1 MIRIALSNLRSASGR
16 LVAAGIAVAVSV
28 AFMVAALLFAQ
39 GFGDTLAN
47 QVRSSW
53 AGADVAILADERE
66 DPADAA
72 EVLTDDLL
80 DEVAAVDGVE
90 AAHIEETGYLM
101 ASAGTS
107 SVSAAV
113 TGLPTNGQDPV
124 DGTLPAAAD
133 ELALNETDAEA
144 LGVTVGD
151 TVTLEA
157 YAATPGTEE
166 TDYTVSGLLP
176 DSSSLQLTLHLTD
189 DGLEGAPAE
198 IIPAAIRVSAADG
211 TDPATLS
218 TAIDEAIGER
228 ESGSGAGS
236 AGEAESAGEAPV
248 DVSTVEE
255 VVEQQIQ
262 DLSGSTN
269 MLATVGIA
277 FGLLSVGV
285 ASLVISNTFQVLVAS
300 RARVLA
306 LYRAVG
312 ATARQLRGATLLEG
326 LVLGVVGAAAGV
338 VLGLLIG
345 WGLSGLVRALWMPDF
360 AQISPT
366 PAALLVGPLVGIAV
380 TVLAG
385 MVPAFRAGSVSP
397 IEALRPADVRPAQAR
412 FPWVRMIIG
421 GLLGAGGLA
430 LCLLAV
436 STQSVLIGIV
446 GCFTLFIAVLV
457 AARVF
462 VPPLIGVMGRALSAL
477 TGRSPSILLAGRS
490 ASSAPGR
497 TSSTTAA
504 LLIGVTLV
512 SAVLVG
518 AASLQRTIELSTA
531 EDTPVD
537 LVVDGSGDQVAAAL
551 DESTVV
557 EERAVVP
564 AVRAEVTVTDAPAG
578 ASGSDSDAEA
588 AGALTGD
595 LTIASAQDAEDSVL
609 RSDGFEVEP
618 GTVRLAPGEL
628 GGDGATADY
637 EGLETTIAV
646 GGETFTLTVDPTLDV
661 PAGTALVSGADAERI
676 AEAADPATA
685 AGSAEAVDAANAAE
699 PAEQTWVRLA
709 DDATIAQIESLT
721 SQLSALDVT
730 ADADPSLMRAQYA
743 DIFQVAITVVLGLL
757 AAAVVIAVI
766 GVSNTL
772 TLSVIDRRREGAL
785 LRALGFSRGALGRM
799 ITVESLLMTVIAL
812 VVGVGLGTFFGW
824 VGTASLIGVSIDPT
838 LSVPPLPLAL
848 IGVAAVAAAVLASAL
863 PARTMSRV
871 VPAEGMSEE

>member
-16 LVAAGIAVAVSV
+16 LVAAGIAIAVSV

-53 AGADVAILADERE
+53 AGADVAVLAEVSD
-66 DPADAA
+66 DPAETADPS
-72 EVLTDDLL
+72 EVLTDDLVN
-80 DEVAAVDGVE
+80 DITAVDGVE
-90 AAHIEETGYLM
+90 AAHLEETGFLL
-101 ASAGTS
+101 ASAGSS
-107 SVSAAV
+107 SVSASV
-113 TGLPTNGQDPV
+113 TGLPTNSEDPV
-124 DGTLPAAAD
+124 DGTLPESAD
-133 ELALNETDAEA
+133 ELALTEADAEA
-144 LGVTVGD
+144 LGVAVGD
-151 TVTLEA
+151 TVTLEG
-157 YAATPGTEE
+157 YAAAAGTEE
-166 TDYTVSGLLP
+166 TDYTVSGLL
-176 DSSSLQLTLHLTD
+176 SGASSLQLALHLTD
-189 DGLEGAPAE
+189 EGLEDAPAE
-198 IIPAAIRVSAADG
+198 IFPTAIRVSAADG
-211 TDPATLS
+211 ADPAALAAT
-218 TAIDEAIGER
+218 IGEA
-228 ESGSGAGS
+228 S
-236 AGEAESAGEAPV
+236 GEAPV
-248 DVSTVEE
+248 AVSTVEE

-262 DLSGSTN
+262 ELSGATN

-300 RARVLA
+300 RSRVLA

-326 LVLGVVGAAAGV
+326 LVLGVVGAVTGV

-345 WGLSGLVRALWMPDF
+345 WGLSGMIRALWMPDF

-385 MVPAFRAGSVSP
+385 MVPAFKAGSVSP
-397 IEALRPADVRPAQAR
+397 IEALRPADISPAQSR
-412 FPWVRMIIG
+412 FPWVRMIVG
-421 GLLGAGGLA
+421 GLLGASGLA

-436 STQSVLIGIV
+436 STQSVVIGIA
-446 GCFTLFIAVLV
+446 GCFVLFIAVLV

-462 VPPLIGVMGRALSAL
+462 VPPLIGLMGRALSAL

-504 LLIGVTLV
+504 LLIGITLV

-537 LVVDGSGDQVAAAL
+537 LVVDGSGERVEAVL
-551 DESTVV
+551 DDSVVV
-557 EERAVVP
+557 EERSVVP
-564 AVRAEVTVTDAPAG
+564 AAHAEATITDAPAG
-578 ASGSDSDAEA
+578 ASGADSDAEA
-588 AGALTGD
+588 TATLTGD
-595 LTIASAQDAEDSVL
+595 LAIASAQDAEGSVL
-609 RSDGFEVEP
+609 RSDGFDIES
-618 GTVRLAPGEL
+618 GTIRLAPGEL
-628 GGDGATADY
+628 GGEGATADY
-637 EGLETTIAV
+637 EGLETTVTV
-646 GGETFTLTVDPTLDV
+646 GGETFTFTVDPSMDV
-661 PAGTALVSGADAERI
+661 PAGTALVSGEDAARIADAAGGET
-676 AEAADPATA
+676 AGDQSEGEGTVGEGTADEGTAGEAA
-685 AGSAEAVDAANAAE
+685 
-699 PAEQTWVRLA
+699 AEQTWVRLA

-730 ADADPSLMRAQYA
+730 ADANPSLMRAQYA

-824 VGTASLIGVSIDPT
+824 VGTASLIGELIEPT

-848 IGVAAVAAAVLASAL
+848 IGIAAIAAAVLASAL

-871 VPAEGMSEE
+871 APAEGMSEE

>member
-16 LVAAGIAVAVSV
+16 LVAAGIAIAVSV

-53 AGADVAILADERE
+53 AGADVAVMPEQPA
-66 DPADAA
+66 DPAEAPEPAD
-72 EVLTDDLL
+72 VLTDGLL
-80 DEVAAVDGVE
+80 SEVSAVDGVGS
-90 AAHIEETGYLM
+90 AHLEESGFLL
-101 ASAGTS
+101 AGAGAS
-107 SVSAAV
+107 SVSATV
-113 TGLPTNGQDPV
+113 TGLPAD
-124 DGTLPAAAD
+124 DGELVEGALPESAD
-133 ELALNETDAEA
+133 ELALTAGDAEA

-151 TVTLEA
+151 TVALED
-157 YAATPGTEE
+157 YAASRGTDT
-166 TDYTVSGLLP
+166 TDYTVSGLLTGET
-176 DSSSLQLTLHLTD
+176 SLQLTLHLTE
-189 DGLEGAPAE
+189 DGLARTPTEVAPT
-198 IIPAAIRVSAADG
+198 AIRVSAADG
-211 TDPATLS
+211 ADPQELS
-218 TAIDEAIGER
+218 TAIAEAV
-228 ESGSGAGS
+228 GA
-236 AGEAESAGEAPV
+236 APV
-248 DVSTVEE
+248 EVPTVEE
-255 VVEQQIQ
+255 VVERQIEE
-262 DLSGSTN
+262 LSGSTD

-300 RARVLA
+300 RSRVLA

-326 LVLGVVGAAAGV
+326 VVLGVVGAAAGL

-345 WGLSGLVRALWMPDF
+345 WGLSGLVRTLWMPGF

-366 PAALLVGPLVGIAV
+366 PAALLVGPLVGIVV
-380 TVLAG
+380 TVIAG
-385 MVPAFRAGSVSP
+385 MVPAFRAGGVSP
-397 IEALRPADVRPAQAR
+397 IEALRPADVVPAQAR
-412 FPWVRMIIG
+412 FPWVRAVVG
-421 GLLGAGGLA
+421 ALLGAGGLA
-430 LCLLAV
+430 ACLLAM

-446 GCFTLFIAVLV
+446 GCFALFLAVLV

-462 VPPLIGVMGRALSAL
+462 VPPLIGVMGRVLSTL

-518 AASLQRTIELSTA
+518 AASLERTIELSTA
-531 EDTPVD
+531 QDTPVD
-537 LVVDGSGDQVAAAL
+537 LIVDGAGGQVEDVLADSAI
-551 DESTVV
+551 V
-557 EERAVVP
+557 EERTTVP
-564 AVRAEVTVTDAPAG
+564 ATRAEATVTDAPAG
-578 ASGSDSDAEA
+578 ASGTDSDAEA
-588 AGALTGD
+588 TGTLAGD
-595 LTIASAQDAEDSVL
+595 LTVASAEQADDSVL
-609 RSDGFEVEP
+609 RSDGFDVEP
-618 GTVRLAPGEL
+618 GTIRLAPEEL
-628 GGDGATADY
+628 GGEEATADY
-637 EGLETTIAV
+637 DGLETAVTV
-646 GGETFTLTVDPTLDV
+646 GGETFTFTLDPSQDV
-661 PAGTALVSGADAERI
+661 PAGTALVSGEDAARIADASS
-676 AEAADPATA
+676 A
-685 AGSAEAVDAANAAE
+685 AGGA
-699 PAEQTWVRLA
+699 PEQTWVRLA
-709 DDATIAQIESLT
+709 DDATMTQIEAMT
-721 SQLSALDVT
+721 SQLSALDLT
-730 ADADPSLMRAQYA
+730 ADAGPSLLRAEFA
-743 DIFQVAITVVLGLL
+743 DVFQVAITVVLGLL

-812 VVGVGLGTFFGW
+812 VVGMGLGTFFGW
-824 VGTASLIGVSIDPT
+824 VGTASLIAETMAPT

-871 VPAEGMSEE
+871 APAEGMSEE

>member
-1 MIRIALSNLRSASGR
+1 
-16 LVAAGIAVAVSV
+16 
-28 AFMVAALLFAQ
+28 
-39 GFGDTLAN
+39 
-47 QVRSSW
+47 
-53 AGADVAILADERE
+53 
-66 DPADAA
+66 
-72 EVLTDDLL
+72 
-80 DEVAAVDGVE
+80 
-90 AAHIEETGYLM
+90 
-101 ASAGTS
+101 
-107 SVSAAV
+107 
-113 TGLPTNGQDPV
+113 
-124 DGTLPAAAD
+124 
-133 ELALNETDAEA
+133 
-144 LGVTVGD
+144 
-151 TVTLEA
+151 
-157 YAATPGTEE
+157 
-166 TDYTVSGLLP
+166 
-176 DSSSLQLTLHLTD
+176 
-189 DGLEGAPAE
+189 
-198 IIPAAIRVSAADG
+198 
-211 TDPATLS
+211 
-218 TAIDEAIGER
+218 
-228 ESGSGAGS
+228 
-236 AGEAESAGEAPV
+236 GEAPV

-537 LVVDGSGDQVAAAL
+537 LVVDGSGDQVTAAL

-564 AVRAEVTVTDAPAG
+564 AARAEVTVTDAPAG
-578 ASGSDSDAEA
+578 ASGADSDAEA

-646 GGETFTLTVDPTLDV
+646 DGETFTLTVDPTLDV
-661 PAGTALVSGADAERI
+661 PAGTALVSGADAARI
-676 AEAADPATA
+676 AEAADPAS
-685 AGSAEAVDAANAAE
+685 SAEAADAATAAE
-699 PAEQTWVRLA
+699 TAEQTWVRLA

-824 VGTASLIGVSIDPT
+824 VGTASLIGETIDPT

>member
-1 MIRIALSNLRSASGR
+1 
-16 LVAAGIAVAVSV
+16 
-28 AFMVAALLFAQ
+28 
-39 GFGDTLAN
+39 
-47 QVRSSW
+47 
-53 AGADVAILADERE
+53 
-66 DPADAA
+66 
-72 EVLTDDLL
+72 
-80 DEVAAVDGVE
+80 
-90 AAHIEETGYLM
+90 
-101 ASAGTS
+101 
-107 SVSAAV
+107 
-113 TGLPTNGQDPV
+113 
-124 DGTLPAAAD
+124 
-133 ELALNETDAEA
+133 
-144 LGVTVGD
+144 
-151 TVTLEA
+151 
-157 YAATPGTEE
+157 
-166 TDYTVSGLLP
+166 
-176 DSSSLQLTLHLTD
+176 
-189 DGLEGAPAE
+189 
-198 IIPAAIRVSAADG
+198 
-211 TDPATLS
+211 
-218 TAIDEAIGER
+218 
-228 ESGSGAGS
+228 
-236 AGEAESAGEAPV
+236 GEAPV

-646 GGETFTLTVDPTLDV
+646 DGETFTLTVDPTLDV

-685 AGSAEAVDAANAAE
+685 AGSAEAADAATAAE
-699 PAEQTWVRLA
+699 TAEQTWVRLA

-824 VGTASLIGVSIDPT
+824 VGTASLIGETIDPT

>member
-16 LVAAGIAVAVSV
+16 LVAAGIAIAVSV

-53 AGADVAILADERE
+53 AGADVAVLADDSD
-66 DPADAA
+66 DPADTADPS
-72 EVLTDDLL
+72 EVLTDDLVN
-80 DEVAAVDGVE
+80 DITAVNGVE
-90 AAHIEETGYLM
+90 AAHLEETGFLL

-107 SVSAAV
+107 SVSASV
-113 TGLPTNGQDPV
+113 TGLPTNSEDPV
-124 DGTLPAAAD
+124 DGTLPESAD
-133 ELALNETDAEA
+133 ELALTEADAEA
-144 LGVTVGD
+144 LGVAVGD
-151 TVTLEA
+151 TVTLEG
-157 YAATPGTEE
+157 YAAAAGTEA

-176 DSSSLQLTLHLTD
+176 GASSLQLTLHLTD
-189 DGLEGAPAE
+189 DGLEDAPSE
-198 IIPAAIRVSAADG
+198 ILPTAIRVSAADG
-211 TDPATLS
+211 ADPAALAAT
-218 TAIDEAIGER
+218 IGE
-228 ESGSGAGS
+228 AT
-236 AGEAESAGEAPV
+236 GEAPV
-248 DVSTVEE
+248 AVSTVEE

-262 DLSGSTN
+262 ELSGATN

-300 RARVLA
+300 RSRVLA

-326 LVLGVVGAAAGV
+326 LVLGVVGAVAGV

-345 WGLSGLVRALWMPDF
+345 WGLSGMIRALWMPDF

-385 MVPAFRAGSVSP
+385 MVPAFKAGSVSP
-397 IEALRPADVRPAQAR
+397 IEALRPADVSPAQSR
-412 FPWVRMIIG
+412 FPWVRMIVG
-421 GLLGAGGLA
+421 GLLGASGLA

-436 STQSVLIGIV
+436 STQSVVIGIA

-462 VPPLIGVMGRALSAL
+462 VPPLIGLMGRALSAL

-504 LLIGVTLV
+504 LLIGITLV

-537 LVVDGSGDQVAAAL
+537 LVVDGSGDQVTAVL

-557 EERAVVP
+557 QERSLIP
-564 AVRAEVTVTDAPAG
+564 AAHAEATITDAPAG
-578 ASGSDSDAEA
+578 ASGADSDAEA
-588 AGALTGD
+588 TGTLTGD
-595 LTIASAQDAEDSVL
+595 LTIASAQDADGSVL
-609 RSDGFEVEP
+609 RSDGFDIES
-618 GTVRLAPGEL
+618 GTIRLAPGEL
-628 GGDGATADY
+628 GGEGATADY
-637 EGLETTIAV
+637 EGVETTVTV
-646 GGETFTLTVDPTLDV
+646 GAETFTFTVDPSMDV
-661 PAGTALVSGADAERI
+661 PAGTALVSGEDAARIADAAGGET
-676 AEAADPATA
+676 AGDQSAGEDTAGEGTAGEAA
-685 AGSAEAVDAANAAE
+685 
-699 PAEQTWVRLA
+699 AEQTWVRLA

-730 ADADPSLMRAQYA
+730 ADANPSLIRAQYA

-824 VGTASLIGVSIDPT
+824 VGTASLIGELIEPT

-848 IGVAAVAAAVLASAL
+848 IGIAAIAAAVLASAL

-871 VPAEGMSEE
+871 APAEGMSEE

>member
-53 AGADVAILADERE
+53 AGADVAVLVDDPE
-66 DPADAA
+66 DPADAAEPA

-80 DEVAAVDGVE
+80 DDVAAVDGVE
-90 AAHIEETGYLM
+90 TAHLEETGFLM
-101 ASAGTS
+101 ASAGAS
-107 SVSAAV
+107 SVSASV
-113 TGLPTNGQDPV
+113 TGLPTNNDDPV
-124 DGTLPAAAD
+124 AGALPEAAD
-133 ELALNETDAEA
+133 ELSLTEADAEA
-144 LGVTVGD
+144 LGVAVGD
-151 TVTLEA
+151 TVTLDGH
-157 YAATPGTEE
+157 AAAAGTEGPE
-166 TDYTVSGLLP
+166 YTVSGLLP
-176 DSSSLQLTLHLTD
+176 GSASLQLTLHLTD
-189 DGLEGAPAE
+189 NGLEAAPTEAV
-198 IIPAAIRVSAADG
+198 PTAIRVSAADG
-211 TDPATLS
+211 ADPAALS
-218 TAIDEAIGER
+218 TTIHDAT
-228 ESGSGAGS
+228 GA
-236 AGEAESAGEAPV
+236 APV
-248 DVSTVEE
+248 AVSTVEE

-269 MLATVGIA
+269 MLATIGIA

-300 RARVLA
+300 RSRVLA

-345 WGLSGLVRALWMPDF
+345 WGLSGLVRAMWMPDF
-360 AQISPT
+360 AQIAPT
-366 PAALLVGPLVGIAV
+366 PAALLVGPLVGITV

-385 MVPAFRAGSVSP
+385 MVPAFKAGGVSP
-397 IEALRPADVRPAQAR
+397 IEALRPADVSPAQAR
-412 FPWVRMIIG
+412 FPWVRMLVG

-436 STQSVLIGIV
+436 SIQSVVVGIA

-462 VPPLIGVMGRALSAL
+462 VPPLIGVMGRALSAV

-504 LLIGVTLV
+504 LLIGITLV

-537 LVVDGSGDQVAAAL
+537 LVVDGSGDEVAAVL

-557 EERAVVP
+557 DERSVIP
-564 AVRAEVTVTDAPAG
+564 AAHAEATITGAPAG
-578 ASGSDSDAEA
+578 SSGADSDAEGT
-588 AGALTGD
+588 GAWTGDLTGD
-595 LTIASAQDAEDSVL
+595 LTVASAQAADDPVL
-609 RSDGFEVEP
+609 RSDGFDIGP
-618 GTVRLAPGEL
+618 GTIRLAPGEL
-628 GGDGATADY
+628 GAEGATADY
-637 EGLETTIAV
+637 EGLETTVAV
-646 GGETFTLTVDPTLDV
+646 GGETFTFTVDPSRNV
-661 PAGTALVSGADAERI
+661 PAGTALVSGEDAARIADA
-676 AEAADPATA
+676 
-685 AGSAEAVDAANAAE
+685 AGGDA
-699 PAEQTWVRLA
+699 AEQTWVRLA
-709 DDATIAQIESLT
+709 DDATITQIESLT

-730 ADADPSLMRAQYA
+730 ADANPSLMRAQYA
-743 DIFQVAITVVLGLL
+743 DIFQVAITIVLGLL

-824 VGTASLIGVSIDPT
+824 VGTASLTGESIEPT

-848 IGVAAVAAAVLASAL
+848 IGIAAVAAAVLASAL

-871 VPAEGMSEE
+871 APAEGMSEE